1 MSGMNSILKT
11 VDGNIEKMTT
21 LDHTVPKIIGLVN
34 DLNSSTQDL
43 IKVIQMDPVLTG
55 KVLKLVNSSYF
66 GLPTQITS
74 LSRAVIL
81 LGLNTIKHLALT
93 SCVLG
98 SLHKGV
104 KSKHLSSE
112 AFWTYSVGTA
122 VFSQILGRE
131 VKLDKQMIDNLF
143 LVGLLHCIGIAF
155 MMQFY
160 PAEYET
166 VLALTAERE
175 APLALVE
182 SEVMGITHMD
192 VGERLALRWGLP
204 EWVKDGVK
212 NYGHPDESLLQS
224 TWIVAAASN
233 MLKLNR
239 VGSSGE
245 RFVDYLEPDFWEKVG
260 TNQVRAQEL
269 LDARLRL
276 ELNKASQFVKGV

>member
-1 MSGMNSILKT
+1 MNSILKT

-55 KVLKLVNSSYF
+55 KVLKLVNSSFF

-98 SLHKGV
+98 SLQKGLR
-104 KSKHLSSE
+104 SKHLSSE
-112 AFWTYSVGTA
+112 QFWTYSVGTA

-131 VKLDKQMIDNLF
+131 LKLDKQVIDDLF

-155 MMQFY
+155 LMQFY
-160 PAEYET
+160 PSEYEQ
-166 VLALTAERE
+166 VLALAKERE
-175 APLALVE
+175 VPLTEVE
-182 SEVMGITHMD
+182 SDMMGISHLE
-192 VGERLALRWGLP
+192 VGERLAMRWRLP
-204 EWVKDGVK
+204 DWLVDGVK
-212 NYGHPDESLLQS
+212 NYPNPLNSELKTTLV
-224 TWIVAAASN
+224 VAVASN
-233 MLKLNR
+233 LLRINK
-239 VGSSGE
+239 VGSCGE
-245 RFVDYLEPDFWEKVG
+245 GYTEYLAPEIWDVVG
-260 TNQVRAQEL
+260 TTQTRAQEL
-269 LDARLRL
+269 LEARLRV
-276 ELNKASQFVKGV
+276 ELAKASQFVRGA